1 MTGWDGSGHALRQ
14 RILDR
19 RGAMH
24 RFHVKGGSLW
34 AEGVSVERLAK
45 AQGTPLYIYS
55 RGTLADH
62 YRRLDA
68 ALVAVPHMV
77 CYAVKANSNLSVLSA
92 LAREGSGFDIVSGGE
107 LYRVL
112 KAGGDAS
119 RCTFAGVGKTREEI
133 EFALR
138 KGIGCFVAESEA
150 ELVELDRVARRMK
163 RRAPVAVRVNPDV
176 AAGGHAKITTGT
188 YESKFGVAYESVPAL
203 YEKASRMR
211 GLSIRGV
218 QMHIGSQITAP
229 GPFIEAMRK
238 MAPLVRDL
246 KAAHGIEFFSVGGGV
261 GIVYDPALAS
271 GASEW
276 WDNRDVPLTIDD
288 YASAVVAETGGLG
301 LQIQVEPGRLIVGN
315 AGVFVARVLYVKQ
328 TGTKRFVIVDAA
340 MNDLIRP
347 ALYGSFHEIV
357 PVRQLRSAVSD
368 PEFVP
373 TDVVGPIC
381 ESGDAFC
388 HDRLVPDL
396 RAGDLVAFLST
407 GAYGF
412 AMASN
417 YNARPRPAEVMV
429 DGRKARVVRRRETL
443 ADLVR
448 GESR

>member
-1 MTGWDGSGHALRQ
+1 
-14 RILDR
+14 
-19 RGAMH
+19 MH
-24 RFHVKGGSLW
+24 RFNVKGGSLW

-45 AQGTPLYIYS
+45 AHGTPLYIYS
-55 RGTLADH
+55 GGTLADH

-68 ALVAVPHMV
+68 ALGALRHMV
-77 CYAVKANSNLSVLSA
+77 CYAVKANSNLAVLSA

-107 LYRVL
+107 LYRVIR
-112 KAGGDAS
+112 AGGDPS

-133 EFALR
+133 EFAL
-138 KGIGCFVAESEA
+138 KKKIYCFVAESEA
-150 ELVELDRVARRMK
+150 ELAEIDRVARRMK

-176 AAGGHAKITTGT
+176 EAGGHQKITTGT
-188 YESKFGVAYESVPAL
+188 YENKFGVAYESVGAL
-203 YEKASRMR
+203 YARAAGMR

-229 GPFIEAMRK
+229 GPFVEAMRK
-238 MAPLVRDL
+238 MAPLVREL
-246 KAAHGIEFFSVGGGV
+246 KAAHGIEFFSIGGGV

-271 GASEW
+271 GATEW
-276 WDNRDVPLTIDD
+276 WEERDAPLTIDD
-288 YASAVVAETGGLG
+288 YAGAVIAETGDLG

-315 AGVFVARVLYVKQ
+315 AGILVARVLYVKE
-328 TGTKRFVIVDAA
+328 TGSKRFVIVDAA

-357 PVRQLRSAVSD
+357 PVRQLRAAASD

-396 RAGDLVAFLST
+396 RAGELVAFLSA

-429 DGRKARVVRRRETL
+429 EGRKARLVRRRETW

-448 GESR
+448 GEAR